1 MTEKLLLVLINVLI
15 ISFLN
20 DEVSQGGVATRV
32 RCDAIDSDN
41 LVK

>member
-15 ISFLN
+15 RSFWN
-20 DEVSQGGVATRV
+20 AEVSQGGVATRV
-32 RCDAIDSDN
+32 RCDVIDSDN